1 MNRIMMNLDDSE
13 THGQRIEA
21 GLGLEPGL
29 EIDPP
34 DLSATERAA
43 LARVSGL
50 LAESRIAVR
59 PDFRTAVMA
68 SLPPAGWE
76 SRHPRTWS
84 FPLAAC
90 FLLATLGASAV
101 VFFLGGS
108 GGVGAGSALLGAAVA
123 IGNLLQA
130 AVLAGAGLLTA
141 TWKGFGLAIGEALSS
156 PVRMILFGGV
166 VVGLNLLLISLV
178 RRRKDVPSV
187 LRAKR

>member
-1 MNRIMMNLDDSE
+1 MMNLEDGR
-13 THGQRIEA
+13 THRAGIED
-21 GLGLEPGL
+21 LDL
-29 EIDPP
+29 EIDDPS
-34 DLSATERAA
+34 DLAPRERAA

-76 SRHPRTWS
+76 SRHPRTWT

-90 FLLATLGASAV
+90 FLLATFAASAV

-108 GGVGAGSALLGAAVA
+108 AQGAGGGSSLLGAAVA

-156 PVRMILFGGV
+156 PLRMILFGAV
-166 VVGLNLLLISLV
+166 VVALNLLLISLL
-178 RRRKDVPSV
+178 RRRKEAPGI

>member
-1 MNRIMMNLDDSE
+1 MSLEDGR
-13 THGQRIEA
+13 THRAEIED
-21 GLGLEPGL
+21 LEL
-29 EIDPP
+29 EIGDPGELAP
-34 DLSATERAA
+34 SERAA

-59 PDFRTAVMA
+59 PDFRSAVMA

-90 FLLATLGASAV
+90 FLLATFAASAV
-101 VFFLGGS
+101 VFFVGGGTSGGGS
-108 GGVGAGSALLGAAVA
+108 GLLGAAVA
-123 IGNLLQA
+123 IGNLLEA

-156 PVRMILFGGV
+156 PLRMILFGAV
-166 VVGLNLLLISLV
+166 VLGLNLLLVSLL
-178 RRRKDVPSV
+178 RRRKEATGI

>member
-1 MNRIMMNLDDSE
+1 MTNLEDGATYE
-13 THGQRIEA
+13 QGIEA
-21 GLGLEPGL
+21 DLELDLGA
-29 EIDPP
+29 
-34 DLSATERAA
+34 LSELPATERAA
-43 LARVSGL
+43 LARVGGL

-68 SLPPAGWE
+68 ALPTAGWE

-90 FLLATLGASAV
+90 FLLATFAASAV
-101 VFFLGGS
+101 VFFLGGAGS
-108 GGVGAGSALLGAAVA
+108 VAEAGAGSSLLGAAVA

-141 TWKGFGLAIGEALSS
+141 TWKGFGLAIGETLSS
-156 PVRMILFGGV
+156 PLRMILFGAV

-178 RRRKDVPSV
+178 RRRKEAPGI

>member
-1 MNRIMMNLDDSE
+1 M
-13 THGQRIEA
+13 
-21 GLGLEPGL
+21 
-29 EIDPP
+29 EIG
-34 DLSATERAA
+34 DLSDLAPRERVA

-59 PDFRTAVMA
+59 PDFRTAVMSA
-68 SLPPAGWE
+68 LPPAGWE

-90 FLLATLGASAV
+90 FLLATFAASAV
-101 VFFLGGS
+101 VFFLGGGS
-108 GGVGAGSALLGAAVA
+108 AQGAGAGSSLLGAAVA

-141 TWKGFGLAIGEALSS
+141 TWKGFGLAIGEALST
-156 PVRMILFGGV
+156 PLRMILFGV
-166 VVGLNLLLISLV
+166 VVLGLNLLLVSLL
-178 RRRKDVPSV
+178 RRRKEASGI

>member
-1 MNRIMMNLDDSE
+1 MSVEDGK
-13 THGQRIEA
+13 THRAGIED
-21 GLGLEPGL
+21 LFL
-29 EIDPP
+29 EIGDPSELAP
-34 DLSATERAA
+34 GERTA

-59 PDFRTAVMA
+59 PDFRSAVMA

-90 FLLATLGASAV
+90 FLLATFAASAV
-101 VFFLGGS
+101 VFFVGGGTS
-108 GGVGAGSALLGAAVA
+108 GAGAGAGLLGAAVA
-123 IGNLLQA
+123 IGNLLEA

-156 PVRMILFGGV
+156 PVRMILFGAV
-166 VVGLNLLLISLV
+166 VVALNLLLISLL
-178 RRRKDVPSV
+178 RKKKEATGI
-187 LRAKR
+187 LRARR

>member
-1 MNRIMMNLDDSE
+1 MMNLEDGATSRE
-13 THGQRIEA
+13 GIED
-21 GLGLEPGL
+21 LEL
-29 EIDPP
+29 EIGARSELPP
-34 DLSATERAA
+34 RERAA

-68 SLPPAGWE
+68 ALPPAGWE

-90 FLLATLGASAV
+90 FLLATFAASGV
-101 VFFLGGS
+101 VFVLGGGSAS
-108 GGVGAGSALLGAAVA
+108 GAGAGSSLLGAAVA

-156 PVRMILFGGV
+156 PLRMILFGAV
-166 VVGLNLLLISLV
+166 VLGLNLLLISLL
-178 RRRKDVPSV
+178 RRRKEDPSI